1 MTTKLTTHTIHVV
14 LKMPK
19 TIGDFIIAGQKIHD
33 QMAVNTTTLKNPSPV
48 LTVLQSH
55 LDDLSTKQ
63 ALAKTRAAGAVA
75 DRDAAKKVVSDDLN
89 SERAYVESVVSADPT
104 NAATIAGDAGMYLR
118 KSPSINKPALTVK
131 PGTVTGAVKVVAKA
145 TAGAKINEWQYST
158 DGGKTWIDL
167 PPTSK
172 ATTTIQNLTPA
183 TTVMFRQRV
192 FTKSG
197 LSDWGQPVS
206 ALIN

>member
-1 MTTKLTTHTIHVV
+1 
-14 LKMPK
+14 
-19 TIGDFIIAGQKIHD
+19 
-33 QMAVNTTTLKNPSPV
+33 MALNTTTLKNPSPA

-89 SERAYVESVVSADPT
+89 SECSYVESVVSADPT

-118 KSPSINKPALTVK
+118 KSPTVSKPTLAVK

-145 TAGAKINEWQYST
+145 TAGAKINEWQYSV

-197 LSDWGQPVS
+197 LSDWSQPVS

>member
-1 MTTKLTTHTIHVV
+1 
-14 LKMPK
+14 
-19 TIGDFIIAGQKIHD
+19 
-33 QMAVNTTTLKNPSPV
+33 
-48 LTVLQSH
+48 
-55 LDDLSTKQ
+55 
-63 ALAKTRAAGAVA
+63 
-75 DRDAAKKVVSDDLN
+75 
-89 SERAYVESVVSADPT
+89 
-104 NAATIAGDAGMYLR
+104 MYLR
-118 KSPSINKPALTVK
+118 KTASINKPALAVK

-158 DGGKTWIDL
+158 DGGKTWIDV
-167 PPTSK
+167 PPTSM

-197 LSDWGQPVS
+197 LSDWGQLVS